1 MTGLFHALINF
12 FPYFSHKISM
22 IDTRDCRDASHD
34 LKLHSLIQQSARFS
48 GYETSYSLD
57 RNKVVLTGVGIR
69 PANLFFQSLFRDSP
83 IKTTQPGSGKLFAF
97 NTEHQTIREYCR
109 KMFMQHPDKC
119 ISFSA
124 NGQHGFVTTDG
135 CSFRE
140 ISDLCEIFGPNI
152 YQITWREIWDTLNSQ
167 EIFLSPLLPLSFYQ
181 KLKSCMRLDH
191 IVTLPGNDSN
201 PVILKTLKKC
211 QLYPHL
217 REFCQLMEQQPEQL
231 GLSVQQAEQLSKMT
245 LYQIGSMV
253 VKREDFRIFVDEK
266 MKIRSRMPG
275 QNDAIRLINACGI
288 RGLSN
293 TNPQWN
299 RDIIKWM
306 FKTALC
312 AAEKGIALFPAVG
325 MGVWKGDP
333 DLYWRAFLDAI
344 VESDIPLDAIFVN
357 PGHQKSHDGKYA
369 GYRGEEFEVI
379 LNEYKIRFKKDEKAL
394 FKLKKIQNLF
404 AQQTD
409 IVQFAHRLK
418 TQYPDRIVSLL
429 NASDPDVTLGFHV
442 GEYVNNCPHCSTTE
456 ENYTAIGTNGLC
468 FEDISGVHE
477 LNKITQTT

>member
-1 MTGLFHALINF
+1 MTDLFQNLINF
-12 FPYFSHKISM
+12 FSFPIHKIFT
-22 IDTRDCRDASHD
+22 INTCDCSDASKD
-34 LKLHSLIQQSARFS
+34 LKVHSLIEQSARFTS
-48 GYETSYSLD
+48 YETSFSLD
-57 RNKVVLTGVGIR
+57 RKKVVLTGVGIR
-69 PANLFFQSLFRDSP
+69 PANLFFQSLFRNSP
-83 IKTTQPGSGKLFAF
+83 IKTTLPGSGKLFAF

-109 KMFMQHPDKC
+109 KMSMQHPDERV
-119 ISFSA
+119 SFSA
-124 NGQHGFVTTDG
+124 NGQHSFVTTDG

-140 ISDLCEIFGPNI
+140 ISDLREIFGPNT
-152 YQITWREIWDTLNSQ
+152 YQITWQEIWDTLNSQ

-201 PVILKTLKKC
+201 PVILKTLKES

-217 REFCQLMEQQPEQL
+217 RELCRLMEQQPEQV
-231 GLSVQQAEQLSKMT
+231 GLSAIQAEQLSSMT

-253 VKREDFRIFVDEK
+253 VKREDFRIFVDDK
-266 MKIRSRMPG
+266 MKIRSRMPD
-275 QNDAIRLINACGI
+275 QKDAIRLINACGI

-293 TNPQWN
+293 TNPKWN
-299 RDIIKWM
+299 RDIIKEM
-306 FKTALC
+306 FKTALF

-325 MGVWKGDP
+325 MGVWRGDP

-357 PGHQKSHDGKYA
+357 PGHQTSHDGRYA
-369 GYRGEEFEVI
+369 GCRGEEFELI
-379 LNEYKIRFKKDEKAL
+379 LNEYTTRFEGDVKAS

-418 TQYPDRIVSLL
+418 MQYPDRIVSLL

-477 LNKITQTT
+477 LNKITQTA